1 MKEEVG
7 EAGKLFPASDKKGG
21 RQRGSP
27 PWIRGSLFSSF
38 RVTKSDN
45 NKKRERRKLGPH

>member
-21 RQRGSP
+21 GARGARR
-27 PWIRGSLFSSF
+27 RG
-38 RVTKSDN
+38 
-45 NKKRERRKLGPH
+45 